1 MLIKYRAIQLAS
13 GIKNVSIERQL
24 NYFDDFI
31 IENEIS
37 EIYLLKANGK

>member
-1 MLIKYRAIQLAS
+1 MVLRIKSVFKDVLLKYRAIQLAS

-31 IENEIS
+31 F
-37 EIYLLKANGK
+37 